1 MTEKMLIDAY
11 LKRLRLPA
19 IAQHYEALARDA
31 AQTNQPYETYLLS
44 LLEHELRQREENRTK
59 ARLKQA
65 RFPVPKTVESFDF
78 EAIPSLNRHLVLE
91 LHRCEFIKR
100 CENVLFIGN
109 SGTGKTHLATS
120 LGITAC
126 KMGYNVRF
134 YGAAQLVA
142 ELIEANEQRRLNRL
156 EKQWLKWNLV
166 LVDELGYIPFS
177 PTGAQ
182 LLFQFLSARYER
194 GSVIITTN
202 LEFAH
207 WTEVFG
213 DERLTTALLDRL
225 THRAHILPL
234 NGESYRFK
242 ESLKRSARAS

>member
-1 MTEKMLIDAY
+1 MKMLIDSY

-31 AQTNQPYETYLLS
+31 AQNNQPYEAFLFS
-44 LLEHELRQREENRTK
+44 LLEQEIRQREENRIRT
-59 ARLKQA
+59 RVRQA
-65 RFPVPKTVESFDF
+65 RFRIQKTLESFDF
-78 EAIPSLNRHLVLE
+78 TAIPSLNRHLVLE
-91 LHRCEFIKR
+91 LHRCEFIRR

-120 LGITAC
+120 LGLTAC
-126 KMGYNVRF
+126 KMDYKVRF

-142 ELIEANEQRRLNRL
+142 ELIEANDQRQLSKL
-156 EKQWLKWNLV
+156 EKQWLKWDLIIA
-166 LVDELGYIPFS
+166 DEVGYIPFS

-182 LLFQFLSARYER
+182 LLFQFLSSRHER

-202 LEFAH
+202 LEFAQ
-207 WTEVFG
+207 WTEVLG

-225 THRAHILPL
+225 THRAHILVM

-242 ESLKRSARAS
+242 ESLKQNTIVS